1 MCFLQFKLIFLLK
14 RNQIKLAKLEKVKHT
29 NAKLQSRYKSNEDPK
44 QMSISNLGLLNLTE
58 SIPQDFNIQ
67 MLSSQSRCIWSQRKA
82 LSRISESSLPPLL
95 EEIWVWEQLFSWLP
109 LISHFEASLFC
120 KNSCSPSIQ
129 SLKTHWS
136 KTSISNSPTAIKW
149 ASSLSSLLRRRVLCN
164 EKFCWTWWSCFSCNN
179 NLNLTLSH

>member
-1 MCFLQFKLIFLLK
+1 MKTQNKWAFQTWVYWTWQNQYLK
-14 RNQIKLAKLEKVKHT
+14 T
-29 NAKLQSRYKSNEDPK
+29 S
-44 QMSISNLGLLNLTE
+44 T
-58 SIPQDFNIQ
+58 
-67 MLSSQSRCIWSQRKA
+67 SRCWAPSPDAFGHKGRPY
-82 LSRISESSLPPLL
+82 SRISESSLPPLL

-164 EKFCWTWWSCFSCNN
+164 DKFCWTWWSCFSCNN
-179 NLNLTLSH
+179 NLNLTFITLAIIQL